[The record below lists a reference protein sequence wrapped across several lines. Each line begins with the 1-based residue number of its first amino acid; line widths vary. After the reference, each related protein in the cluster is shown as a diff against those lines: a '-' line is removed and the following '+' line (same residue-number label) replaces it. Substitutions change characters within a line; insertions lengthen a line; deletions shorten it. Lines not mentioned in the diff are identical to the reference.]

1 MRRKYEKIN
10 IYINEKKMFNHDD
23 YINTNDFN
31 KFLGTIIDERLKVMK
46 GASSC
51 KHRQAINTM

>member
-1 MRRKYEKIN
+1 
-10 IYINEKKMFNHDD
+10 MFNHDD

>member
-1 MRRKYEKIN
+1 
-10 IYINEKKMFNHDD
+10 MFNHDD

-31 KFLGTIIDERLKVMK
+31 KFSGTIIDERLKVMK

-51 KHRQAINTM
+51 KHRQAINTMQCAEKLFKTHFHSS

>member
-1 MRRKYEKIN
+1 
-10 IYINEKKMFNHDD
+10 MFNHND

-31 KFLGTIIDERLKVMK
+31 KFSGTIIDERLKVMK

-51 KHRQAINTM
+51 KHRQAINTMQCAEKLFKTHFHSS